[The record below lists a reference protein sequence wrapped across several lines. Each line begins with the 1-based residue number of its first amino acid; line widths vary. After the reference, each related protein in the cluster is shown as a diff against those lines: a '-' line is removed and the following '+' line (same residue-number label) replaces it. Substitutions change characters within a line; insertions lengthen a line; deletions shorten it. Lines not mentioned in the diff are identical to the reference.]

1 MELLAFFLATEN
13 PVLLYVK
20 RVFMKDPFQG
30 IYQPNGFDLL
40 LLIPYF
46 GLLAALALYG
56 LHRYYLVYAYYRHRE
71 NRPAPPAGP
80 LHPLPRVT
88 VQLPL
93 YNERYVVERLIEE
106 VCRTEYPRELLEI
119 QVLDDSTDETS
130 ELARLSVERYAALGF
145 PIHYYHRDHREG
157 FKAGALAEGLRQATG
172 EFIALFDADFLPPP
186 DFLQKTLPYFHDPK
200 IGMVQ
205 TRWNYINRGYSLLT
219 RVEGILLDGH
229 FVLEH
234 GARSRSGCFFN
245 FNGTAGIWRRCAIEE
260 AGGWQHDT
268 LTEDTDLS
276 YRAQLQGWKFL
287 YLPEIEC
294 FSELPVE
301 VNAFKSQQAR
311 WAKGLIQTG
320 RKLLPTLWRSRE
332 PLRVKIEATFH
343 LTANI
348 CYPLMSLMAALLLP
362 AIIVRFYQGWFQM
375 LYIDLPLLL
384 ACTCSVF
391 TFYLTAQRE
400 LCPKDW
406 KSSIKYMPLLMMAGL
421 GLAVNNSRAVLEA
434 LFGVRSEFVRTAK
447 YRIEARHARVVNRKY
462 RHRTQWMAYLEI
474 LLGCYFI
481 FALYYAASN
490 GYYLTVPFLFLFVG
504 GYLGAGLLSLFQ
516 DQWEK
521 LEISW
526 SQKLATLFRPV
537 AKGFQQP

>member
-1 MELLAFFLATEN
+1 M
-13 PVLLYVK
+13 
-20 RVFMKDPFQG
+20 
-30 IYQPNGFDLL
+30 
-40 LLIPYF
+40 
-46 GLLAALALYG
+46 
-56 LHRYYLVYAYYRHRE
+56 
-71 NRPAPPAGP
+71 
-80 LHPLPRVT
+80 
-88 VQLPL
+88 
-93 YNERYVVERLIEE
+93 
-106 VCRTEYPRELLEI
+106 
-119 QVLDDSTDETS
+119 
-130 ELARLSVERYAALGF
+130 ERYAALGVS
-145 PIHYYHRDHREG
+145 IHYHHRDNREG
-157 FKAGALAEGLRQATG
+157 FKAGALAEGLRQASG

-186 DFLQKTLPYFHDPK
+186 DFLEKTLPYFQDLK
-200 IGMVQ
+200 VGMVQ

-234 GARSRSGCFFN
+234 GARARTGCFFN

-276 YRAQLQGWKFL
+276 YRAQLQGWQFL

-320 RKLLPTLWRSRE
+320 RKLLPALWRSRE
-332 PLRVKIEATFH
+332 PLRVKVEATFH

-375 LYIDLPLLL
+375 LYIDLPLLV

-400 LCPKDW
+400 LRHKDW

-447 YRIEARHARVVNRKY
+447 YRIEARRGRIVNKTY

-481 FALYYAASN
+481 FALYYAAIN
-490 GYYLTVPFLFLFVG
+490 GYYLTVPFLFL
-504 GYLGAGLLSLFQ
+504 
-516 DQWEK
+516 
-521 LEISW
+521 
-526 SQKLATLFRPV
+526 
-537 AKGFQQP
+537 